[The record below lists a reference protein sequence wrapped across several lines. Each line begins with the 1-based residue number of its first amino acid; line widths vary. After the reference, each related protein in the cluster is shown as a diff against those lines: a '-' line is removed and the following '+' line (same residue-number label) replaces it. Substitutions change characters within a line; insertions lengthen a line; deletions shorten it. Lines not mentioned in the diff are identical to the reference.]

1 MIEQSY
7 PKLALSFF
15 HLLDELTREQ
25 LMTMPNI
32 PPEAFLYI
40 MQACEQGVESTDSL
54 IRAHA
59 CSAIYNICSYVV
71 KETEKA
77 EREAQ
82 SASNDPLSRRR
93 SSVAS
98 SSNQLPGNHW
108 LMNYFRQFNQSLPSL
123 LSTVFNLVLF
133 DDTSDQWSLS
143 RPLYVLMLLQRDYTV
158 KYTSAVI
165 DQQLPERRSFVNNV
179 SVAHFIFV
187 CVSVL

>member
-1 MIEQSY
+1 MAMSSIS
-7 PKLALSFF
+7 
-15 HLLDELTREQ
+15 
-25 LMTMPNI
+25 
-32 PPEAFLYI
+32 PEAFLYI

-77 EREAQ
+77 ERETQ
-82 SASNDPLSRRR
+82 HNSSTSVDPLSRRR

-98 SSNQLPGNHW
+98 SSTNQISGNHW
-108 LMNYFRQFNQSLPSL
+108 IMNYFRQFTQTLPSL

-133 DDTSDQWSLS
+133 DDNSDQWSLS
-143 RPLYVLMLLQRDYTV
+143 RPLYALMLLQREYTV

-165 DQQLPERRSFVNNV
+165 DQQLPERRSFVTSV
-179 SVAHFIFV
+179 SYFIMK
-187 CVSVL
+187 